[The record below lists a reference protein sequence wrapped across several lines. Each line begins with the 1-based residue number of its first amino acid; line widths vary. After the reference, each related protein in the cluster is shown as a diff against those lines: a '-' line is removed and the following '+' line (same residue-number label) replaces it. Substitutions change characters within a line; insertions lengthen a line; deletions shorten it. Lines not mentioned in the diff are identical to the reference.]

1 MLNYQPDFAACRR
14 IEALLCWDGNNH
26 ADIVYAADTAG
37 VTIPDRLAFEPGT
50 RGQNGGSLA
59 AQPAWRVP
67 VSESTR
73 IQSRV
78 VWCQIQLI
86 SHATGVGVPA
96 RRSVLGRCAVAQR

>member
-59 AQPAWRVP
+59 DQPAHR
-67 VSESTR
+67 ESVATVLHAAM
-73 IQSRV
+73 IEHLGDDQKSTFPHVQCFSR
-78 VWCQIQLI
+78 
-86 SHATGVGVPA
+86 
-96 RRSVLGRCAVAQR
+96 

>member
-50 RGQNGGSLA
+50 RGQNGGPLA
-59 AQPAWRVP
+59 AQPAHR
-67 VSESTR
+67 ESVAT
-73 IQSRV
+73 V
-78 VWCQIQLI
+78 L
-86 SHATGVGVPA
+86 HAAMIEHLGDDQNPHSLMF
-96 RRSVLGRCAVAQR
+96 SVFHDNSFCTMIERCLR